1 MPEHRYVDETGFA
14 GHTLSSPSGV
24 TARVLANGALETL
37 TVGPIMVNLLVGSP
51 VGGGATKLYGRT
63 HDDKGALRGFSDLLE
78 RAAVSI
84 EQEAIIWRGVF
95 AGADYVV
102 TLGLHPVETAWCWTV
117 DWAGDKPFDVVLVQ
131 DVGIAA
137 RGQAQNNEAYTSQ
150 YIDHRVLTHPDHG
163 PVLAAR
169 QNLSQP
175 GGHPWVMHACVGGAV
190 GATSDGLPFYGAS
203 HRTTGTPEML
213 GQTDWPAEVL
223 QHEWS
228 MHGLCSKVRPAAEPI
243 CFVGRFIADHPA
255 ATSDADL
262 KAIVTDGFGGT
273 GVTPIARPSDAGD
286 TNGRDA
292 RSTDGGEAVRLL
304 TVVDPTTDD
313 LTAWCPGPHRHVET
327 LDETTA
333 SFFHGTDRHAV
344 TRGKE
349 SRVTRRHGHL
359 LRTGGTPVP
368 SADAADAPLCSTVWA
383 HGVFAS
389 HVCLGKHQLQQA
401 AVGGPRPARHRER
414 LGLANR
420 GANRRRRHVA
430 TARGAVAVRHGHR

>member
-24 TARVLANGALETL
+24 TARVLANGVLETL
-37 TVGPIMVNLLVGSP
+37 SVGPIMVNLLVGSP

-63 HDDKGALRGFSDLLE
+63 YDGPTIKNDADLLE
-78 RAAVSI
+78 RAAVAV
-84 EQEAIIWRGVF
+84 EQDTIVWRGVF

-102 TLGLHPVETAWCWTV
+102 TLALHPTETAWCWTI
-117 DWAGDKPFDVVLVQ
+117 DWAGDARFDAVLVQ

-137 RGQAQNNEAYTSQ
+137 RGQSQNNEAYTSQ
-150 YIDHRVLTHPDHG
+150 YIDHRVLEHPDHG
-163 PVLAAR
+163 PTLAAR

-175 GGHPWVMHACVGGAV
+175 GGHPWVMHACVGGAA
-190 GATSDGLPFYGAS
+190 GAVSDGQQFFGPS
-203 HRTTGTPEML
+203 HRTTGVPELL
-213 GQTDWPAEVL
+213 GQTDWPARVL

-228 MHGLCSKVRPAAEPI
+228 MHGLCAKALPGGESIRFA
-243 CFVGRFIADHPA
+243 GRFVADHPA

-273 GVTPIARPSDAGD
+273 GSKPVAGARDASDI
-286 TNGRDA
+286 NGRDA
-292 RSTDGGEAVRLL
+292 RSTDGGEVIRLL
-304 TVVDPTTDD
+304 TVVDPTADD

-327 LDETTA
+327 IAGSTA

-344 TRGKE
+344 TLAKE

-368 SADAADAPLCSTVWA
+368 SAGAADAPLCSTVWA

-389 HVCLGKHQLQQA
+389 HICLGNTSFNKLLSVA
-401 AVGGPRPARHRER
+401 RDAARHRER